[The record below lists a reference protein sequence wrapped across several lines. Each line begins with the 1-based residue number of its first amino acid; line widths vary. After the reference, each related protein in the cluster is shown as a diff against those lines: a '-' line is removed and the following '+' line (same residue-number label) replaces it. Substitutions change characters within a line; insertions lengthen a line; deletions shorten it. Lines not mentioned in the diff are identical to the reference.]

1 METDER
7 KNDEKTADQETEAV
21 SVVLHPASFS
31 VTAIVRVVLI
41 TLAILIVVIAIGGIF
56 YSLSFL
62 LVLLALSIFLAYLI
76 DPLVKLIRR
85 PFKQVKL
92 EKYMPR
98 SVAILISYA
107 VVFTLLGVGI
117 TYIAPIVVEQGK
129 EFGSNFP
136 NFASSIQRQ
145 ANELNRRF
153 QRLRI
158 PDEVQNK
165 INESAVALGQNVTAA
180 FGSFVIDFITY
191 LPWLV
196 VVPVLAFFFLKD
208 VNAFRLSFLR
218 VFPPGRWRDRANAIL
233 IDVNVTLAA
242 YTRAMLISAFLI
254 GTICTIGFYIIG
266 LKYALLLGILAG
278 IFEFVPLLGPIAIGI
293 IATASVAFGERPGL
307 AIYVAVFLVV
317 LRVIHDYITYPRIIR
332 GKIHLH
338 PLLII
343 VTVLAGEQIAGIP
356 GVFLAIPVVALV
368 TVIYKHILEHYGSSG
383 ILAGLADDSALSVF
397 PENVVLPQKSDS
409 SNN

>member
-1 METDER
+1 MSD
-7 KNDEKTADQETEAV
+7 DEAV
-21 SVVLHPASFS
+21 KVVLHPASFS
-31 VTAIVRVVLI
+31 VTAIVRIVLI
-41 TLAILIVVIAIGGIF
+41 TLGILIAVFAIGGIF

-85 PFKQVKL
+85 PFKQAKL
-92 EKYMPR
+92 ERFMPR
-98 SVAILISYA
+98 SLAILISYA
-107 VVFTLLGVGI
+107 IVFTVLGIGI
-117 TYIAPIVVEQGK
+117 TYIAPIVVAQGK

-136 NFASSIQRQ
+136 NFANSIQRQ
-145 ANELNRRF
+145 ANDINRHF

-158 PDEVQNK
+158 PDELQNR
-165 INESAVALGQNVTAA
+165 INEGAIALGQNVTAA
-180 FGSFVIDFITY
+180 FGSFVIDFLTY

-218 VFPPGRWRDRANAIL
+218 LFPPGRWRERASAIL

-242 YTRAMLISAFLI
+242 YTRAMLISSLI
-254 GTICTIGFYIIG
+254 VGTICTIGFYAIG
-266 LKYALLLGILAG
+266 LKYAFLLGILAG

-293 IATASVAFGERPGL
+293 IATASVAFGEHPGL
-307 AIYVAVFLVV
+307 AIYTAIFLVA
-317 LRVIHDYITYPRIIR
+317 LRLVHDYVTYPRIIR
-332 GKIHLH
+332 GRIHLH

-368 TVIYKHILEHYGSSG
+368 TVVYKHILQHYGSSG
-383 ILAGLADDSALSVF
+383 ILSGLADEPAVSVISAET
-397 PENVVLPQKSDS
+397 PLPAGSKNSGD
-409 SNN
+409 

>member
-1 METDER
+1 MEIGEP
-7 KNDEKTADQETEAV
+7 KNSEEIVVSDDEAV
-21 SVVLHPASFS
+21 KVVLHPASFS
-31 VTAIVRVVLI
+31 VTAIVRIVLI
-41 TLAILIVVIAIGGIF
+41 TLGILIAVFAIGGIF

-85 PFKQVKL
+85 PFKQAKL
-92 EKYMPR
+92 ERFMPR
-98 SVAILISYA
+98 SLAILISYA
-107 VVFTLLGVGI
+107 IVFTVLGIGI
-117 TYIAPIVVEQGK
+117 TYIAPIVVAQGK

-136 NFASSIQRQ
+136 NFANSIQRQ
-145 ANELNRRF
+145 ANDINRRF

-158 PDEVQNK
+158 PDELQNR
-165 INESAVALGQNVTAA
+165 INEGAIALGQNVTAA
-180 FGSFVIDFITY
+180 FGSFVIDFLTY

-218 VFPPGRWRDRANAIL
+218 LFPPGRWRERASAIL

-242 YTRAMLISAFLI
+242 YTRAMLISSLI
-254 GTICTIGFYIIG
+254 VGTICTIGFYAIG
-266 LKYALLLGILAG
+266 LKYAFLLGILAG

-293 IATASVAFGERPGL
+293 IATASVAFGEHPGL
-307 AIYVAVFLVV
+307 AIYTAIFLVA
-317 LRVIHDYITYPRIIR
+317 LRLVHDYVTYPRIIR
-332 GKIHLH
+332 GRIHLH

-368 TVIYKHILEHYGSSG
+368 TV
-383 ILAGLADDSALSVF
+383 V
-397 PENVVLPQKSDS
+397 
-409 SNN
+409 